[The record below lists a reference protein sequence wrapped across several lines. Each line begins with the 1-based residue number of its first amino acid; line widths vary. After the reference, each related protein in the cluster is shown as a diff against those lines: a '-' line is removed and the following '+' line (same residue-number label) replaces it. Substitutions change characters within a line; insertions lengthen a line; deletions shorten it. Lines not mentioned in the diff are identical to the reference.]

1 MAILALG
8 INHATAPVS
17 LRERVA
23 FAPERTPEAL
33 HDLRMLPGV
42 GAAAILSTCNRTE
55 LYVDH
60 EPGTELQALQWR
72 RQGGCTP

>member
-8 INHATAPVS
+8 INHATAPVA

-23 FAPERTPEAL
+23 FAPDTTPTAL
-33 HDLRMLPGV
+33 RDLQALPGV
-42 GAAAILSTCNRTE
+42 EAAAILSTCNRTE

-60 EPGTELQALQWR
+60 EPGA
-72 RQGGCTP
+72 